1 MALLEVRNL
10 SKRFGG
16 LWALKN
22 VDLDVIDGEVLGII
36 GPNGAGKTTL
46 FNCISGYYKPDSGR
60 VIFQSRDITG
70 LPPFKIAQLGIARTF
85 QQTKAFNNL
94 TVLDNL
100 RIAALYRGTSLDE
113 VLEVIKLVGLEG
125 RRNSLASSLNIL
137 ERKRLELARALV
149 IKPKLL
155 LLDEVMA
162 GLKPHEADELLD
174 VILRINKSGVTIVI
188 VEHVMRTI
196 KKVCNRVVV
205 LDFGVKIAEGRPEEV
220 MRDEK
225 VIKAYLGEEFAA

>member
-1 MALLEVRNL
+1 MRVRVEGV
-10 SKRFGG
+10 SFSY
-16 LWALKN
+16 
-22 VDLDVIDGEVLGII
+22 DSHEVLNDVTLDIEPCKVTCVI

-46 FNCISGYYKPDSGR
+46 FNCISGYYKPDSGK

-113 VLEVIKLVGLEG
+113 VLEIIKLVGLEG
-125 RRNSLASSLNIL
+125 RRDSLASSLNIL

-196 KKVCNRVVV
+196 KKVCNRVIV

>member
-46 FNCISGYYKPDSGR
+46 FNCISGYYKPDSGK

-85 QQTKAFNNL
+85 QLTKAFNNL

-100 RIAALYRGTSLDE
+100 RIAALYRGTSLDD
-113 VLEVIKLVGLEG
+113 VLEIIKLVGLEG
-125 RRNSLASSLNIL
+125 KRNSLASSLTIL

-225 VIKAYLGEEFAA
+225 VIKAYLGEEFAT

>member
-46 FNCISGYYKPDSGR
+46 FNCISGYYKPDSGK

-113 VLEVIKLVGLEG
+113 VLEIIKLVGLEG
-125 RRNSLASSLNIL
+125 RRDSLASSLNIL

>member
-22 VDLDVIDGEVLGII
+22 VSLDINDGEILGII

-46 FNCISGYYKPDSGR
+46 FNCITGYYRPDSGK

-70 LPPFKIAQLGIARTF
+70 LPPFKIARLGIARTF
-85 QQTKAFNNL
+85 QLTKAFNNL

-100 RIAALYRGTSLDE
+100 RIAALSRGTDLNE

-125 RRNSLASSLNIL
+125 KRNSLASSLTIL

-174 VILRINKSGVTIVI
+174 VILRINKSGVTIAI

-205 LDFGVKIAEGRPEEV
+205 LDFGVKIAEGLPEEV

-225 VIKAYLGEEFAA
+225 VIKAYLGEEFVA

>member
-16 LWALKN
+16 LWALRN

-46 FNCISGYYKPDSGR
+46 FNCISGYYKPDSGK

-85 QQTKAFNNL
+85 QLTKAFNNL

-220 MRDEK
+220 MRNEK

>member
-22 VDLDVIDGEVLGII
+22 VDLDVINGEVLGII

-46 FNCISGYYKPDSGR
+46 FNCISGYYKPDSGK

-85 QQTKAFNNL
+85 QLTKAFNNL

-220 MRDEK
+220 MKDEK

>member
-46 FNCISGYYKPDSGR
+46 FNCISGYYKPDGGK

-70 LPPFKIAQLGIARTF
+70 LPPFKIARLGIARTF

-113 VLEVIKLVGLEG
+113 VLEIIKLVGLEG
-125 RRNSLASSLNIL
+125 RRNSLASNLTIL

>member
-46 FNCISGYYKPDSGR
+46 FNCISGYYKPDSGK

-85 QQTKAFNNL
+85 QLTKAFNNL

-125 RRNSLASSLNIL
+125 RRDSLASSLNIL

>member
-46 FNCISGYYKPDSGR
+46 FNCISGYYKPDSGK

-85 QQTKAFNNL
+85 QLTKAFNNL

-113 VLEVIKLVGLEG
+113 VLEIIKLVGLEG
-125 RRNSLASSLNIL
+125 RRNSLASNLNIL

>member
-46 FNCISGYYKPDSGR
+46 FNCISGYYKPDSGK

-85 QQTKAFNNL
+85 QLTKAFNNL

-100 RIAALYRGTSLDE
+100 RIAALYRGTSLDD
-113 VLEVIKLVGLEG
+113 VLEIIKLVGLEG
-125 RRNSLASSLNIL
+125 RRNSLASSLTIL

>member
-16 LWALKN
+16 LWALRN

-46 FNCISGYYKPDSGR
+46 FNCISGYYKPDSGK

-85 QQTKAFNNL
+85 QLTKAFNNL

-220 MRDEK
+220 MKDEK

>member
-94 TVLDNL
+94 AVLDNL

-125 RRNSLASSLNIL
+125 RRDSLASSLNIL

-196 KKVCNRVVV
+196 KKVCNRVIV

>member
-22 VDLDVIDGEVLGII
+22 VSLDINDGEILGII

-46 FNCISGYYKPDSGR
+46 FNCITGYYRPDSGK
-60 VIFQSRDITG
+60 VVFQSRDITG

-85 QQTKAFNNL
+85 QLTKAFNNL

-100 RIAALYRGTSLDE
+100 RIAALSRGTSLNE

-125 RRNSLASSLNIL
+125 KRNSLASSLTIL

-174 VILRINKSGVTIVI
+174 VVLRINKSGVTIAI

-205 LDFGVKIAEGRPEEV
+205 LDFGVKISEGPPEEV
-220 MRDEK
+220 IRDEK
-225 VIKAYLGEEFAA
+225 VIKAYLGEEFVA

>member
-16 LWALKN
+16 LWALRN

-46 FNCISGYYKPDSGR
+46 FNCISGYYKPDSGK

-85 QQTKAFNNL
+85 QLTKAFNNL

-125 RRNSLASSLNIL
+125 RRNSLASNLTIL

-220 MRDEK
+220 MRNEK

>member
-16 LWALKN
+16 LWALRN

-46 FNCISGYYKPDSGR
+46 FNCISGYYKPDSGK

-85 QQTKAFNNL
+85 QLTKAFNNL

-113 VLEVIKLVGLEG
+113 VLEIIKLVGLEG
-125 RRNSLASSLNIL
+125 RRNSLASNLNIL

>member
-1 MALLEVRNL
+1 
-10 SKRFGG
+10 
-16 LWALKN
+16 
-22 VDLDVIDGEVLGII
+22 
-36 GPNGAGKTTL
+36 
-46 FNCISGYYKPDSGR
+46 
-60 VIFQSRDITG
+60 
-70 LPPFKIAQLGIARTF
+70 
-85 QQTKAFNNL
+85 
-94 TVLDNL
+94 
-100 RIAALYRGTSLDE
+100 
-113 VLEVIKLVGLEG
+113 
-125 RRNSLASSLNIL
+125 NSLASNLTIL

-220 MRDEK
+220 MRNEK

>member
-46 FNCISGYYKPDSGR
+46 FNCISGYYKPDSGK

-85 QQTKAFNNL
+85 QLTKAFNNL

-113 VLEVIKLVGLEG
+113 VLEIIKLVGLEG
-125 RRNSLASSLNIL
+125 RRNSLASNLTIL

>member
-125 RRNSLASSLNIL
+125 RRDSLASSLNIL

>member
-16 LWALKN
+16 LWALRN

-46 FNCISGYYKPDSGR
+46 FNCISGYYKPDSGK

-113 VLEVIKLVGLEG
+113 VLEIIKLVGLEG
-125 RRNSLASSLNIL
+125 RRNSLASSLTIL

>member
-125 RRNSLASSLNIL
+125 RRDSLASSLNIL

-162 GLKPHEADELLD
+162 GLKLHEADELLD

>member
-46 FNCISGYYKPDSGR
+46 FNCISGYYKPDGGK

-113 VLEVIKLVGLEG
+113 VLEIIKLVGLEG
-125 RRNSLASSLNIL
+125 RRNSLASSLTIL

>member
-125 RRNSLASSLNIL
+125 RRNSLASNLTIL

>member
-46 FNCISGYYKPDSGR
+46 FNCISGYYKPDGGR

>member
-16 LWALKN
+16 LWALRN

-46 FNCISGYYKPDSGR
+46 FNCISGYYKPDSGK

-85 QQTKAFNNL
+85 QLTKAFNNL

>member
-22 VDLDVIDGEVLGII
+22 VDLDVIDGEILGII

-46 FNCISGYYKPDSGR
+46 FNCISGYYKPDSGK

-100 RIAALYRGTSLDE
+100 RIAALYRGTSLDD
-113 VLEVIKLVGLEG
+113 VLEIIKLVGLEG
-125 RRNSLASSLNIL
+125 RRDSLASSLTIL

-162 GLKPHEADELLD
+162 GLKPYEADELLD

-196 KKVCNRVVV
+196 KKVCNRVIV

-220 MRDEK
+220 MKDEK

>member
-16 LWALKN
+16 LWALRN

-46 FNCISGYYKPDSGR
+46 FNCISGYYKPDSGK

-85 QQTKAFNNL
+85 QLTKAFNNL

-125 RRNSLASSLNIL
+125 RRNSLASNLTIL

-196 KKVCNRVVV
+196 RKVCNRVVV

-220 MRDEK
+220 MKDEK

>member
-46 FNCISGYYKPDSGR
+46 FNCISGYYKPDSGK

-113 VLEVIKLVGLEG
+113 VLEIIKLVGLEG
-125 RRNSLASSLNIL
+125 RRNSLASNLTIL